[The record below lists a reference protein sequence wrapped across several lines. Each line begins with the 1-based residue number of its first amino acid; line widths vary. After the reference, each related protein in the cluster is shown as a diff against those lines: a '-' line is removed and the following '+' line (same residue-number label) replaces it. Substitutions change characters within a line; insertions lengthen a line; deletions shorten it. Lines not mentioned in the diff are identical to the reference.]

1 MCVSVCVSV
10 SVCVCVSVC
19 LSVCVH
25 IYVSV
30 SVNHLSLTIYNL
42 PFIIYH
48 YAHIFPFLPISS
60 HFRGHCPV
68 LRSLALRDWC
78 SYCGAHLRYF
88 RKNILERF
96 TTRFEDILNLEFLID
111 LFFSYIF
118 LFLFVYV
125 LFCFFYYLFFF
136 VMFLSLF
143 SFLFNYF
150 SPSFILYLPPTF
162 SILFFNYPARL
173 LHSYTAAI
181 QKNTLTIFVSF
192 NLFLPLTIPFHFLLS
207 LHNHHNS
214 FTSSISLPF
223 YPFFYIP
230 PLLYILLSPHM

>member
-125 LFCFFYYLFFF
+125 LFCFVHLFIFYCYVFYHYFHSYLMISSPLLFYIYPPLFLFFF
-136 VMFLSLF
+136 SITLLASCIPILQLF
-143 SFLFNYF
+143 
-150 SPSFILYLPPTF
+150 
-162 SILFFNYPARL
+162 R
-173 LHSYTAAI
+173 
-181 QKNTLTIFVSF
+181 K
-192 NLFLPLTIPFHFLLS
+192 IP
-207 LHNHHNS
+207 
-214 FTSSISLPF
+214 
-223 YPFFYIP
+223 
-230 PLLYILLSPHM
+230 